1 MIFTDESTKSIVL
14 AIRGTASVKDAII
27 DLMAKDVP
35 FLDGHAHQGIAE
47 GSQRILEESSYEL
60 KKAFETYPGYRL
72 IVTGHSLGAATAIL
86 ITMTILSGSQIVDPE
101 NTVVKCIALA
111 PPPVYR
117 SDSDIIDKKFNDH
130 IQIFI
135 HGNDIVPR
143 ASLYTVARLFEAVR
157 SINKLEFS
165 FFNILIA
172 RQGNI
177 EC

>member
-1 MIFTDESTKSIVL
+1 
-14 AIRGTASVKDAII
+14 
-27 DLMAKDVP
+27 MAKDVP

-47 GSQRILEESSYEL
+47 GSQRILEESSHEL

-86 ITMTILSGSQIVDPE
+86 ITMTILSGSEIVDLE
-101 NTVVKCIALA
+101 DTVVKCIALA
-111 PPPVYR
+111 PPPAYR

-135 HGNDIVPR
+135 HQNDIVPR
-143 ASLYTVARLFEAVR
+143 ASLYTVARLFEAAR
-157 SINKLEFS
+157 SIDKLELSFDD

>member
-1 MIFTDESTKSIVL
+1 
-14 AIRGTASVKDAII
+14 
-27 DLMAKDVP
+27 MAKDIK
-35 FLDGHAHQGIAE
+35 FLDGFAHQGIAE
-47 GSQRILEESSYEL
+47 GSQRILEESSHVL
-60 KKAFETYPGYRL
+60 KDAFETYPGYRL

-86 ITMTILSGSQIVDPE
+86 ITMTILSGSEIVDPE

-117 SDSDIIDKKFNDH
+117 SGSIRKRFNDRKFNDH

-135 HGNDIVPR
+135 NQNDIVPR
-143 ASLYTVARLFEAVR
+143 ASLYTVARLFEAAR
-157 SINKLEFS
+157 SIDKLIKIED